1 MQYVS
6 GKVLTPAGFRDGH
19 IGFEDGIIMEV
30 GRGRV
35 KDSIAE
41 GIIVPT
47 FINAHT
53 HIADYVVPV
62 DLSLSLAEVVAPP
75 DGLKY
80 RVLASTPEQ
89 KQRDAIA
96 LMSETMFR
104 KGISAF
110 ADFREGGVKG
120 ASLMSSAEWAR
131 PFVLGK
137 PRAPRF
143 DRDEI
148 TGLLKITNGIGPSA
162 ISDWDYEEL
171 RELSDFVRSKGKT
184 FALHCSER
192 IREDLDKVLDLRP
205 SYVIHMTQA
214 TDADLERCA
223 QLDLPVVVCPRS
235 NMFFGMV
242 PPLARMVKAGVTIA
256 LGTDNAMISMPDLF
270 VEMEF
275 AARVLR
281 QQGIGSLDCVLDMV
295 SSHGR
300 KIINQSQL
308 LEFEPDRACDLM
320 VVRSKHGEPL
330 TDLVLRT
337 AGEEPLFV
345 CAGDRTWR
353 GTL

>member
-6 GKVLTPAGFRDGH
+6 GKVLTEEGFRDGH
-19 IGFEDGIIMEV
+19 VGFEDGLIKEV
-30 GRGRV
+30 GKGRA
-35 KDSIAE
+35 KENLAE

-47 FINAHT
+47 FTNAHT

-62 DLSLSLAEVVAPP
+62 DLSMSLAEVVAPP

-80 RVLASTPEQ
+80 RVLASTPE
-89 KQRDAIA
+89 KAQREAIA
-96 LMSETMFR
+96 LMSETMFH
-104 KGISAF
+104 KGTSVF

-120 ASLMSSAEWAR
+120 ASLMSSAQWAK

-143 DRDEI
+143 DREEI
-148 TGLLKITNGIGPSA
+148 SDILRITDGIGPSSV
-162 ISDWDYEEL
+162 SDWDYEEL
-171 RELSDFVRSKGKT
+171 RELAAFVRSKGKT
-184 FALHCSER
+184 FAIHCSER
-192 IREDLDKVLDLRP
+192 VREDLDKVLDLRP
-205 SYVIHMTQA
+205 SYIIHMTQA

-223 QLDLPVVVCPRS
+223 QLDMPVVVCPRS
-235 NMFFGMV
+235 NMFFGMA
-242 PPLARMVKAGVTIA
+242 PPLARMIKAGVTVA

-275 AARVLR
+275 VGRLLR
-281 QQGIGSLDCVLDMV
+281 QQGIGRLDCVLPMAF
-295 SSHGR
+295 SNGR
-300 KIINQSQL
+300 KIINRGQL

-337 AGEEPLFV
+337 AGEEPLLV

-353 GTL
+353 GAR

>member
-6 GKVLTPAGFRDGH
+6 GKVLTREGFRDGH
-19 IGFEDGIIMEV
+19 VGFEDGLIKEV
-30 GRGRV
+30 GSGRANENV
-35 KDSIAE
+35 AE

-47 FINAHT
+47 FTNAHT

-75 DGLKY
+75 NGLKY
-80 RVLASTPEQ
+80 RVLASTPEER
-89 KQRDAIA
+89 QRDAIA
-96 LMSETMFR
+96 YMSEFMFR
-104 KGISAF
+104 RGISTF

-137 PRAPRF
+137 PRSPVF
-143 DRDEI
+143 DREEI
-148 TGLLKITNGIGPSA
+148 AELLKITNGIGPSS
-162 ISDWDYEEL
+162 ITDWDYEEL
-171 RELSDFVRSKGKT
+171 RELSEFVRSRGKT

-205 SYVIHMTQA
+205 SYIIHMTQA

-223 QLDLPVVVCPRS
+223 QLGMPVVVCPRS
-235 NMFFGMV
+235 NLFFGMV
-242 PPLARMVKAGVTIA
+242 PPLERMVRAGVTLA

-275 AARVLR
+275 AARLLR
-281 QQGIGSLDCVLDMV
+281 QQGMGRLDCVLPMV
-295 SSHGR
+295 SSNGR
-300 KIINQSQL
+300 KIINQGQL
-308 LEFEPDRACDLM
+308 LEFEPGRACDLM

-337 AGEEPLFV
+337 AGEEPLLV

-353 GTL
+353 GTR